1 MSKIPA
7 DVMKAARAA
16 YKELAGDS
24 EYADTHIDETTA
36 AFARAIMA
44 ERERCAAFAF
54 AKYDWPARW
63 IASSFRGEN
72 SAYHDFEVP
81 E

>member
-7 DVMKAARAA
+7 DVMATARKLYNEHHNSGESDMAKCIAA
-16 YKELAGDS
+16 
-24 EYADTHIDETTA
+24 
-36 AFARAIMA
+36 AIMA

-54 AKYDWPARW
+54 EKHDWPARW